1 MAFIKG
7 ALIGLMAIVMV
18 VIFIAS
24 ISIPLM
30 LCVRTDNL
38 WWALLYFV
46 TVPLLGGFFG
56 ILADWLGR
64 M

>member
-7 ALIGLMAIVMV
+7 ALIGLMAIVAVATFM
-18 VIFIAS
+18 AS
-24 ISIPLM
+24 IGIPLM

-38 WWALLYFV
+38 WWALLYLV
-46 TVPLLGGFFG
+46 TVPLLGGVFAV
-56 ILADWLGR
+56 LYDWMGR